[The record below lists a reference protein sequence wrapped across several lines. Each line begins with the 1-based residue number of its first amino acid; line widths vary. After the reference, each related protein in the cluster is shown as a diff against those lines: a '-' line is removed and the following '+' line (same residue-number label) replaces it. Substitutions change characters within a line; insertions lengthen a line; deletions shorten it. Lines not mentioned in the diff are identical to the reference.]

1 MDAFTLEY
9 WFDLFR
15 QNFIGFTSLFSPFD
29 LEHEQSRQVILE
41 EKCGCRFIR
50 INLDAA
56 DFNINIVINLVYMR
70 IIKSRNESTKKSL
83 IDDPSKRLL
92 ELQFKSSHSIKSKRL
107 KWIVQKILPTV

>member
-1 MDAFTLEY
+1 M
-9 WFDLFR
+9 
-15 QNFIGFTSLFSPFD
+15 
-29 LEHEQSRQVILE
+29 EHEQSRQVILE
-41 EKCGCRFIR
+41 EKRGCRFIR